1 MIPYGERSWYAL
13 DDYIQRQVEKS
24 LATATAASSAEVV
37 TLREEIT
44 RSRTE
49 RDQMVTASNIYGRQ
63 YTELHREH
71 QKALERIR
79 TLEKP
84 ISDPNEVSRH
94 NVKVVMELKAERDL
108 QAEIIATLKK
118 KLMISNADMDQ
129 AKKFQSEADLRA
141 RQTETELERTRAFG
155 EAKSQR
161 IGKSI
166 EEAMEKVESLKEAE
180 SSMKGRY
187 DDLHKI
193 NGALTK
199 RIAELEV
206 AALLT
211 KSSVLPSPPIALSNG
226 IAYQVAT
233 SVPTAPNQSQSIT
246 SNALSH
252 ENDLLKN
259 QLKIAREELKQ
270 ARADVDDARR
280 LWKGMD
286 QGQGGEEGQ
295 VNSTETKIRSL
306 ESTIDDLQISNGTL
320 KLQVDTYETERQQRR
335 VKEMHIQNAREI
347 TKLHVLHTGDYTDLR
362 SPPPPSSPVASPNP
376 NLDSDSAVIER
387 DGKMEVDVMKQ
398 EISAATC
405 NCGRD
410 AIIQDMTL
418 RSEQVFVQTLN
429 LVAGT
434 RGAVQD
440 KLDSSPLSERK
451 MRLKQLQTIER
462 YGEMVEGLVDY
473 ARDRV
478 ANQVGRGIE

>member
-1 MIPYGERSWYAL
+1 MLQSHQQQQIPQSPYPQQQQLQLPPQHVSSVSAPNSTPVIKSDTRKPFIHGDIVMIPYGERSWYAL
-13 DDYIQRQVEKS
+13 DDCIQRQVEES
-24 LATATAASSAEVV
+24 LASATAAFSAEVV

-49 RDQMVTASNIYGRQ
+49 RDQMVTASNISGRQ

-94 NVKVVMELKAERDL
+94 NVKVAMELKAERDL

-226 IAYQVAT
+226 IADQVAT

-295 VNSTETKIRSL
+295 VNSTETKYDLSNPL
-306 ESTIDDLQISNGTL
+306 STICKSPTVLSSSRSILMRRNVNRDESRKCISRMLEKSLNS
-320 KLQVDTYETERQQRR
+320 
-335 VKEMHIQNAREI
+335 MSCIQ
-347 TKLHVLHTGDYTDLR
+347 
-362 SPPPPSSPVASPNP
+362 
-376 NLDSDSAVIER
+376 
-387 DGKMEVDVMKQ
+387 
-398 EISAATC
+398 
-405 NCGRD
+405 
-410 AIIQDMTL
+410 AIIPIFDLLPLLHHPSLVPIPISTPTP
-418 RSEQVFVQTLN
+418 RSSNEM
-429 LVAGT
+429 
-434 RGAVQD
+434 
-440 KLDSSPLSERK
+440 ERWK
-451 MRLKQLQTIER
+451 WM
-462 YGEMVEGLVDY
+462 
-473 ARDRV
+473 
-478 ANQVGRGIE
+478 